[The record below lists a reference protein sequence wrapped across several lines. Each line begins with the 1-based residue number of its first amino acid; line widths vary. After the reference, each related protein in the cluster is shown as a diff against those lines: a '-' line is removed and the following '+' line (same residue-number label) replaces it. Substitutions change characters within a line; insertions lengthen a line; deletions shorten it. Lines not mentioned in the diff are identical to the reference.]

1 MACVVHNNKII
12 LVNNYKLKIMSVLT
26 KNYKPIVTF
35 NEEYSIG
42 HSINA
47 RYLTSVAKYL
57 MSKIKQSSKQYHE
70 KHYGVKNNGKP
81 GKEIRLTLDDIKR
94 MVIESEGKSKLSGKK
109 IFFGPIVV
117 MENPTAALTLGFM
130 TEDQKL
136 RRPSIDRIVSSK
148 KVYDV
153 ENSRLV
159 TMAENMGRGN
169 SDTDAGYSSEYAT
182 VTLEYKTAKVTLTE
196 CTSSYLVDVLKNL

>member
-1 MACVVHNNKII
+1 
-12 LVNNYKLKIMSVLT
+12 
-26 KNYKPIVTF
+26 
-35 NEEYSIG
+35 
-42 HSINA
+42 
-47 RYLTSVAKYL
+47 
-57 MSKIKQSSKQYHE
+57 
-70 KHYGVKNNGKP
+70 
-81 GKEIRLTLDDIKR
+81 

-109 IFFGPIVV
+109 LFFGPATV
-117 MENPTAALTLGFM
+117 MENPADALTLGFM
-130 TEDQKL
+130 SEDQKL
-136 RRPSIDRIVSSK
+136 RRPSIDRIISSK

-169 SDTDAGYSSEYAT
+169 SDTDAGYSSEYTT

>member
-26 KNYKPIVTF
+26 KNYKPTVTF

-57 MSKIKQSSKQYHE
+57 MSKINQSSREYHK
-70 KHYGVKNNGKP
+70 KHKGVKNNGNT
-81 GKEIRLTLDDIKR
+81 GKEVKLTLDDIKR
-94 MVIESEGKSKLSGKK
+94 MIIESEGKSKLSGKK
-109 IFFGPIVV
+109 IFFGPIMV
-117 MENPTAALTLGFM
+117 MENPTAALKFGFM

-136 RRPSIDRIVSSK
+136 RRPSIDRIISSK

-153 ENSRLV
+153 ENSRLI

-169 SDTDAGYSSEYAT
+169 SDTDAGYNSEYT
-182 VTLEYKTAKVTLTE
+182 SVTLEYRTAKVTLTE
-196 CTSSYLVDVLKNL
+196 CTSSYLADILKNL

>member
-1 MACVVHNNKII
+1 MKAAEITS
-12 LVNNYKLKIMSVLT
+12 L
-26 KNYKPIVTF
+26 
-35 NEEYSIG
+35 EY
-42 HSINA
+42 H
-47 RYLTSVAKYL
+47 K
-57 MSKIKQSSKQYHE
+57 
-70 KHYGVKNNGKP
+70 KHKGVKNNGNT
-81 GKEIRLTLDDIKR
+81 GKEVKLTLDDIKR

-109 IFFGPIVV
+109 LFFGPVTV
-117 MENPTAALTLGFM
+117 MGAPAAALTLGFM
-130 TEDQKL
+130 TEDQKQ

-169 SDTDAGYSSEYAT
+169 SDTDVGYSSEYVT

>member
-1 MACVVHNNKII
+1 
-12 LVNNYKLKIMSVLT
+12 MSVLT

-35 NEEYSIG
+35 NKEYSIG

-70 KHYGVKNNGKP
+70 KHNGVKNNGKS

-109 IFFGPIVV
+109 LFFGPATV
-117 MENPTAALTLGFM
+117 MENPADALTLGFM
-130 TEDQKL
+130 SEDQKL
-136 RRPSIDRIVSSK
+136 RRPSIDRIISSK

-169 SDTDAGYSSEYAT
+169 SDTDAGYSSEYTT